1 VVLFVFA
8 KISLPSISICS
19 PVKLPILN
27 GALFT
32 AVPPTSVVAV
42 ITTLLLN
49 KLFPFTSK
57 LYPEVIEVLL
67 IANAVSLI

>member
-1 VVLFVFA
+1 M
-8 KISLPSISICS
+8 S
-19 PVKLPILN
+19 
-27 GALFT
+27 GAALA
-32 AVPPTSVVAV
+32 AVPEISVVAV

-67 IANAVSLI
+67 IANAISLI